1 MFGFGKEKINYLS
14 LVSRYEASCV
24 TFKRK
29 IETAIVRIDEYE
41 NFNDA
46 EEDIEIAIQYLARQT
61 MRMAL
66 PESEK
71 EEFMIMAKAHDLK
84 IYMNRENR
92 RFNEVKDYLRHYF
105 SLEDPIAE
113 QAQGKPNRSTLAGVL
128 MLLKVDQEKIQ
139 VYLDEIE
146 HHFPIEVIQGAFE
159 AHQSFLKNKKIV
171 GDNEDKE
178 LIDWL
183 KKNIPDEP
191 VSL

>member
-24 TFKRK
+24 TLRRK

-46 EEDIEIAIQYLARQT
+46 EEDIEIAIQYLARGI
-61 MRMAL
+61 MSMAL

-71 EEFMIMAKAHDLK
+71 EEFKIMAKAHDLK

-92 RFNEVKDYLRHYF
+92 RFDEVKDYLRHYF